1 MPPATPGREIDRV
14 ARVTDVVEMEISLVE
29 RLSTPRRRAETADS
43 PSAVAEERAARQMRP
58 SGYRISGLQGH
69 VITELGRAIVSGRF
83 APGELL
89 PREPELMA
97 EFSASRPSL
106 REALKVLA
114 AKGLIEMR
122 QKVGTRV
129 RPRDLWNTFDSDV
142 LGWHLGEEGTS
153 PAQRDGMLR
162 DLIELRQVIE
172 PNAAQLAAGRAT
184 MEDLRRI
191 RTALQAME
199 AATRDMAS
207 YARADVEFHMAV
219 FTASHNVLLARFAHL
234 VADFLRVSFSIQQEA
249 LNERDNRIEDDVAQ
263 HRLVFEAIN
272 SGEGESAARAMRNV
286 ILNGKNSLLAALD

>member
-1 MPPATPGREIDRV
+1 M
-14 ARVTDVVEMEISLVE
+14 VE
-29 RLSTPRRRAETADS
+29 RSSTPRRRNEADVSTA
-43 PSAVAEERAARQMRP
+43 AVEERGSRHTRP

-122 QKVGTRV
+122 QRVGTSV

-142 LGWHLGEEGTS
+142 LGWHLGEESTKS
-153 PAQRDGMLR
+153 AQRDSMLR
-162 DLIELRQVIE
+162 DLIELRHVIE
-172 PNAAQLAAGRAT
+172 PTAAQLAAGRAT

-191 RTALQAME
+191 RAGLHAME
-199 AATRDMAS
+199 AATGDMAS
-207 YARADVEFHMAV
+207 YARADVQFHMAI
-219 FTASHNVLLARFAHL
+219 FAASHNVLLATFAHL
-234 VADFLRVSFSIQQEA
+234 VADFLRVSFSIQQKA
-249 LNERDNRIEDDVAQ
+249 LNEADNRIEDDVAQ